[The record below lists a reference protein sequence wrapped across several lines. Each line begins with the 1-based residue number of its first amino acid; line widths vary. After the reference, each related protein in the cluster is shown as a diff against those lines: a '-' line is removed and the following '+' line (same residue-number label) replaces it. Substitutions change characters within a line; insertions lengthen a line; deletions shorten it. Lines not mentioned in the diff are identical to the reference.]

1 MADSGFPEAFADALS
16 RRGVSLAW
24 LHHRL
29 VERGHPVS
37 PAALS
42 YWRSGRSQPER
53 GTSRDALTEIEHLLH
68 VPTGELLSRLGPSR
82 RPGPRPAEQTL
93 RDLFAENPG
102 MERALGELGFDGL
115 YDELVEQVRH
125 LVMDVDADGCVSRI
139 QVRAVMQAR
148 RDGGRRTPLVMTL
161 DEPRLDAPV
170 RAGRRLRPRTLRRRR
185 GVRGVRRRA
194 AAGPRAGQGRD
205 ESLRAR
211 DRAGRAG
218 RRDLGGPLRRPSAD
232 RAAGVGAVRPPT
244 GADGGRALHRGCGGD
259 EHREPLESRRRDE
272 CACPGPWLRPGR
284 ARPPLGPGEPTSGDF
299 ERRTTTVA
307 LCE

>member
-1 MADSGFPEAFADALS
+1 MGDSGFPEAFAEALS

-68 VPTGELLSRLGPSR
+68 VPAGDLVSRLGPSR

-102 MERALGELGFDGL
+102 MEQALAELGFEGL

-125 LVMDVDADGCVSRI
+125 LVMDVDADGCIRRV

-148 RDGGRRTPLVMTL
+148 RDGGRRTPIVL
-161 DEPRLDAPV
+161 
-170 RAGRRLRPRTLRRRR
+170 
-185 GVRGVRRRA
+185 
-194 AAGPRAGQGRD
+194 
-205 ESLRAR
+205 
-211 DRAGRAG
+211 
-218 RRDLGGPLRRPSAD
+218 
-232 RAAGVGAVRPPT
+232 
-244 GADGGRALHRGCGGD
+244 
-259 EHREPLESRRRDE
+259 
-272 CACPGPWLRPGR
+272 
-284 ARPPLGPGEPTSGDF
+284 TSGDARSLPHF
-299 ERRTTTVA
+299 QPVAGCAIGHWAVDEEHGVYAAELLLDRALVKGGTGPYELVIEPAEPFAETWVDHFAARRLTEFLVWVRFDERRLPSEVERYTIDGGAEHSQRLGLGDGTSAHA
-307 LCE
+307 LARGFGPGVLGLHWTW